1 MPLRHELVVALKRLL
16 KAQGITYAAL
26 AKRLDLSEAAVKRMF
41 SQQAL
46 SLLRLEQVCEVLNIG
61 LSELAAEA
69 HQGPAVLAELDEQAE
84 QALVEDMPLLLALYL
99 VLNRWTQAE
108 VLAAYRFT
116 LPEWTLL
123 LARLDRFG
131 VIELQ
136 PGNRYRVRTARN
148 FRWRR
153 DGPMQQLFRTRLLP
167 EFFRR
172 EFNGPGESLVLLSG
186 MLSPIAAA
194 YLQRRV
200 DEAAAEFDVLLAQD
214 AGMPASQRVGVSL
227 VLAKRPWTLQLFD
240 SLRRTPTD

>member
-46 SLLRLEQVCEVLNIG
+46 SLLRLEQICEVLDVG

-69 HQGPAVLAELDEQAE
+69 HQGQPVLTELDAQAE
-84 QALVEDMPLLLALYL
+84 QALVNDQPLLLALYL

-123 LARLDRFG
+123 LARLDRMG

-136 PGNRYRVRTARN
+136 PGNRFRVRTARN

-153 DGPMQQLFRTRLLP
+153 DGPMQQFFRTRLLP

-172 EFNGPGESLVLLSG
+172 EFNGPGEALVLLSG
-186 MLSPIAAA
+186 MLSPTSAA
-194 YLQRRV
+194 YIKRRL
-200 DEAAAEFDVLLAQD
+200 DDAAAEFELLLAQD
-214 AGMPASQRVGVSL
+214 AGLPAAQRVGVSL
-227 VLAKRPWTLQLFD
+227 VLAQRPWTLQLFD
-240 SLRRTPTD
+240 SLRRTPPG

>member
-1 MPLRHELVVALKRLL
+1 MPLRHELIVALKRLL

-46 SLLRLEQVCEVLNIG
+46 SLLRLEQICEVLDIG

-69 HQGPAVLAELDEQAE
+69 HQGPAVLTEIDEQAE

-116 LPEWTLL
+116 LPQWTLL
-123 LARLDRFG
+123 LARLDRMG

-136 PGNRYRVRTARN
+136 PGNRYRVRAARN

-153 DGPMQQLFRTRLLP
+153 DGPMQQFFRTRLLP

-186 MLSPIAAA
+186 MLSPVAAA
-194 YLQRRV
+194 YLQRRL

-214 AGMPASQRVGVSL
+214 AGMPAAQRVGVSL

-240 SLRRTPTD
+240 PLRRTTPD

>member
-16 KAQGITYAAL
+16 KAQGITYVAL
-26 AKRLDLSEAAVKRMF
+26 AKRLNLSEAAVKRMF

-46 SLLRLEQVCEVLNIG
+46 SLLRLEQVCEVLDIG
-61 LSELAAEA
+61 LSELAAET
-69 HQGPAVLAELDEQAE
+69 HQGPAALTELEFQAE
-84 QALVEDMPLLLALYL
+84 QALVDDMPLLLSLYL

-116 LPEWTLL
+116 LPQWTGL

-153 DGPMQQLFRTRLLP
+153 DGPMQQFFRSRLLP

-186 MLSPIAAA
+186 MLSPIAAG
-194 YLQRRV
+194 YLQRRL

-214 AGMPASQRVGVSL
+214 AGLPAAQRVGVSL
-227 VLAKRPWTLQLFD
+227 VLAQRPWTLQLFD
-240 SLRRTPTD
+240 PLRRTTPD

>member
-46 SLLRLEQVCEVLNIG
+46 SLLRLEQVCEVLDIG

-69 HQGPAVLAELDEQAE
+69 HQGQPALTELDAQAE
-84 QALVEDMPLLLALYL
+84 QALIDDQALLLALYL
-99 VLNRWTQAE
+99 VINRWTQAE
-108 VLAAYRFT
+108 VLEAYRFT
-116 LPEWTLL
+116 LPQWTVL
-123 LARLDRFG
+123 LARLDRLG

-153 DGPMQQLFRTRLLP
+153 DGPMQQFFRTRLLP
-167 EFFRR
+167 EYFRR

-194 YLQRRV
+194 YLQRRL
-200 DEAAAEFDVLLAQD
+200 DEAASEFETLLAQD
-214 AGMPASQRVGVSL
+214 TGLPAAQRVGVSL
-227 VLAKRPWTLQLFD
+227 VLAQRPWTLQLFD
-240 SLRRTPTD
+240 PLRRTPAD